1 MGQIVPLSNIKKDFN
16 YYVKELAKLCE
27 KDLNSINA
35 LILEKLD
42 SEVPLIKEIDGDAKI
57 NGYSILFNISLHI
70 LVTKINHAVFS

>member
-1 MGQIVPLSNIKKDFN
+1 MGQIVPLNNIKKNFN

-42 SEVPLIKEIDGDAKI
+42 SEVPLI
-57 NGYSILFNISLHI
+57 
-70 LVTKINHAVFS
+70 